1 MTEGLFGTDPEEATC
16 AICLG
21 DYAVD
26 ETIRFLPCQHHFH
39 QECVDQWLLTDKSCP
54 LCKHDIDKPLEA
66 ERAAQVNSRIQL
78 QQQQIQQQQ
87 LQQQQL
93 QQQQQQPYQGAG
105 SSSRSHDP
113 EALTMYPNGFQVI
126 VI

>member
-1 MTEGLFGTDPEEATC
+1 MTEGLFGTDLEEATC

-21 DYAVD
+21 DYTLD

-54 LCKHDIDKPLEA
+54 LCKHDIDQPLEA
-66 ERAAQVNSRIQL
+66 VRAAQVNSRMQL
-78 QQQQIQQQQ
+78 QQQQQ
-87 LQQQQL
+87 LQQQ
-93 QQQQQQPYQGAG
+93 AG
-105 SSSRSHDP
+105 GGGSSGSNSSSRSHDP
-113 EALTMYPNGFQVI
+113 EALTMPPNGFQVI